1 MESAIMTTGLC
12 TTTTG
17 TVSGMFPVCRPLAAA
32 AYFTVPA
39 RIMDLGA
46 LEAFRAPAAA
56 GAATAL
62 FRPTP
67 TPLRPSP
74 APCGGMSFS
83 IRSILGHQFDH
94 AATGDVKSE
103 VPGKNLAPAAERQT
117 ATLLDRLVGD
127 PDTMASPT
135 LQSPQSY
142 SFLQTTPI
150 REKVKSLGYKTK
162 AIVRVS
168 VFSSPR
174 AWLSAGVTPLICCPM
189 ACETSAEKDGKSRKG
204 KRIRTIFTP
213 EQLERLEREFSR
225 QQYMVGSE
233 RYHLAASLNLTEAQV
248 KVWFQNRRIK
258 WRRQNYEQQQARL
271 ARLSSHT
278 SSESDSGPESPA
290 PSAPPHQLTTG
301 R

>member
-17 TVSGMFPVCRPLAAA
+17 TVSGVFPVCRPLAAA

-46 LEAFRAPAAA
+46 LEAFRATTAA
-56 GAATAL
+56 GAATGL

-67 TPLRPSP
+67 TLRPSP
-74 APCGGMSFS
+74 APCGSMSFS
-83 IRSILGHQFDH
+83 IRSILGHQFDQ
-94 AATGDVKSE
+94 AGTDGKSR
-103 VPGKNLAPAAERQT
+103 VVAGKEHHIPAAETQAQT
-117 ATLLDRLVGD
+117 ATLLERLVADHPG
-127 PDTMASPT
+127 TMASPT
-135 LQSPQSY
+135 LQSPQPY
-142 SFLQTTPI
+142 SFLQTAP
-150 REKVKSLGYKTK
+150 KVKPLGYKTK
-162 AIVRVS
+162 GCPLARESS
-168 VFSSPR
+168 V
-174 AWLSAGVTPLICCPM
+174 
-189 ACETSAEKDGKSRKG
+189 EKDGKSRKG

-271 ARLSSHT
+271 AQLSSAHT
-278 SSESDSGPESPA
+278 SGSESDSGPESPA
-290 PSAPPHQLTTG
+290 PSAPYQAITG
-301 R
+301 RDR

>member
-1 MESAIMTTGLC
+1 
-12 TTTTG
+12 
-17 TVSGMFPVCRPLAAA
+17 
-32 AYFTVPA
+32 PA

-46 LEAFRAPAAA
+46 LEAFRTPTAA
-56 GAATAL
+56 GAVATAGL
-62 FRPTP
+62 FRTTP
-67 TPLRPSP
+67 PMRPSP
-74 APCGGMSFS
+74 APCAGSVSFS

-94 AATGDVKSE
+94 AATGDVKSG
-103 VPGKNLAPAAERQT
+103 VPGKELGPAAERQT

-135 LQSPQSY
+135 LQSTQPY

-150 REKVKSLGYKTK
+150 REKVKTLGYKTK
-162 AIVRVS
+162 
-168 VFSSPR
+168 
-174 AWLSAGVTPLICCPM
+174 GCPM
-189 ACETSAEKDGKSRKG
+189 ARESSAEKDGKSRKG

-233 RYHLAASLNLTEAQV
+233 RYHLAAALSLTEAQV

-290 PSAPPHQLTTG
+290 PSAPSHQQPAG

>member
-12 TTTTG
+12 TSTTG
-17 TVSGMFPVCRPLAAA
+17 TVSGVFPVCRPLAAA

-46 LEAFRAPAAA
+46 LEAFRATTAA
-56 GAATAL
+56 GTTTGL
-62 FRPTP
+62 FTP
-67 TPLRPSP
+67 NPPLRPSP

-94 AATGDVKSE
+94 AGTDGKSRAR
-103 VPGKNLAPAAERQT
+103 GKEHGPAAERQTT
-117 ATLLDRLVGD
+117 ATLLDRLVVGD
-127 PDTMASPT
+127 HQDNTMMASPT
-135 LQSPQSY
+135 LQSPQPY
-142 SFLQTTPI
+142 SFLQTAPMH
-150 REKVKSLGYKTK
+150 EKVTSLGYKTK
-162 AIVRVS
+162 
-168 VFSSPR
+168 
-174 AWLSAGVTPLICCPM
+174 GCPM
-189 ACETSAEKDGKSRKG
+189 ARESSVDKDGKSRKG

-233 RYHLAASLNLTEAQV
+233 RYHLAVALSLTEAQV

-271 ARLSSHT
+271 KQLSSSHT
-278 SSESDSGPESPA
+278 SGSESESGPESPA
-290 PSAPPHQLTTG
+290 PSAPLQLTAP
-301 R
+301 RDR

>member
-127 PDTMASPT
+127 PDTMASPA
-135 LQSPQSY
+135 LQSPQPY

-150 REKVKSLGYKTK
+150 REVKSLGYKTK
-162 AIVRVS
+162 
-168 VFSSPR
+168 
-174 AWLSAGVTPLICCPM
+174 GCPM
-189 ACETSAEKDGKSRKG
+189 ASETSTEKDGKSRKG

-290 PSAPPHQLTTG
+290 PSAPPHQHTTG

>member
-162 AIVRVS
+162 
-168 VFSSPR
+168 
-174 AWLSAGVTPLICCPM
+174 GCPM

-290 PSAPPHQLTTG
+290 PSAPPHQHTTG